1 MVIFPNTSSTSW
13 GFASS
18 GREIV
23 GILMAAGLNLADYHA
38 DDCDQLSSAAMI
50 AINTGLVMV
59 LIRMPSRAKVR
70 PTL

>member
-1 MVIFPNTSSTSW
+1 MPPTYPTGTTRQTHHPPRTAKGQFFY
-13 GFASS
+13 G
-18 GREIV
+18 
-23 GILMAAGLNLADYHA
+23 DY
-38 DDCDQLSSAAMI
+38 SAAMI